1 MKQNTII
8 KNFSLSLVL
17 LVFSAM
23 QVQAASLLVEAES
36 FKNHGGWAV
45 DQQFMDLMGSPYLLA
60 HGMGV
65 KVEDATTE
73 VEFPAC
79 GEYKVYVRTYNWTSP
94 WFDGKGPGQFRLKV
108 GNHTLETVLGDTGD
122 KWMWQYAGKVDV
134 KDKKQLLSL
143 RDLTGFDGRCDAIW
157 FTTGKNDVPPSDV
170 AQLNKFRA
178 RELKTGRPEVLEY
191 DFVVVGGG
199 VAGMCAAMSAA
210 RGGLKVALIQDRPVL
225 GGNNSSESRV
235 HLGGRINKA
244 PYPNLGN
251 MIKEFGPKEGGN
263 SRPAY
268 VYEDDKKMNWI
279 KSNKNIDLHICE
291 HANAVEMSGNKIKS
305 VTTQNVLTGA
315 KHIFCAPLFADCT
328 GDGTIG
334 YLAGAD
340 YLIGRESKAQFNE
353 KSAPDAPD
361 MLTMGSS
368 VQWYSVDDKKP
379 SSFPE
384 FSYGIEFNDENCER
398 VFKGDWEWEAGIGR
412 DPIKDA
418 EQIRDYATLIIYSNW
433 SYLKNHLKDNQKW
446 RNRSLGWVAYIYGKR
461 ESRRLIGDHVLT
473 EQDVKERIP
482 YEDGTVTT
490 TWDIDLHY
498 PDPENGKWF
507 PGKEFKAISLGD
519 RIYHYAVPYRCFY
532 SRNVSNLFMAGR
544 DVSVTHIA
552 LGTVRV
558 MRTTGMMGEV
568 VGMAASVCNKRAC
581 LPREVYTTYFADLKE
596 LMTVGAGDASAPDNQ
611 RYNWGF
617 TLEKE

>member
-1 MKQNTII
+1 MKN
-8 KNFSLSLVL
+8 NFFIRNAILWLVL
-17 LVFSAM
+17 LFLASF
-23 QVQAASLLVEAES
+23 QSHAASLLVEAES
-36 FKNHGGWAV
+36 FNNHGGWCI

-73 VEFPAC
+73 VEFPVV
-79 GEYKVYVRTYNWTSP
+79 GEYEVYVRTYNWTSP
-94 WFDGKGPGQFRLKV
+94 WFSGRGPGQFRLKV
-108 GNHTLETVLGDTGD
+108 GNISLDAILGDTGD
-122 KWMWQYAGKVDV
+122 KWMWQHAGKVRIN
-134 KDKKQLLSL
+134 DKRQQLALQ
-143 RDLTGFDGRCDAIW
+143 DLTGFEGRCDAIW
-157 FTTGKNDVPPSDV
+157 FTTKKNAVPPSE
-170 AQLNKFRA
+170 AKQLEKFRA
-178 RELKTGRPEVLEY
+178 KALKIHKPKALNY

-210 RGGLKVALIQDRPVL
+210 RLGLKVALIQDRPVL

-251 MIKEFGPKEGGN
+251 IIKEFGPKEGGN

-268 VYEDDKKMNWI
+268 VYEDEKKMAWI
-279 KSNKNIDLHICE
+279 KSNENIDLHMCE
-291 HANAVEMSGNKIKS
+291 HASAVVMSGNKIKS
-305 VTTQNVLTGA
+305 IVTQNIINGA
-315 KHIFCAPLFADCT
+315 KHVFSAPLFADCT

-340 YLIGRESKAQFNE
+340 YLIGRESKGQYNE
-353 KSAPDAPD
+353 KSAPDVPD
-361 MLTMGSS
+361 MMTMGSS

-384 FSYGIEFNDENCER
+384 FNYGMEFNDDSCEK
-398 VFKGDWEWEAGIGR
+398 VFKGDWEWETGIGR

-418 EQIRDYATLIIYSNW
+418 ERIRDYATLVIYSNW

-473 EQDVKERIP
+473 EQDIKERIP

-507 PGKEFKAISLGD
+507 PGNEFKAISLGD
-519 RIYHYAVPYRCFY
+519 RIYNYAVPYRCFY
-532 SRNVSNLFMAGR
+532 SRNVNNLFMAGR
-544 DVSVTHIA
+544 DISVTHIA

-568 VGMAASVCNKRAC
+568 VGMAAAVCHKNDC
-581 LPREVYTTYFADLKE
+581 LPRDVWKSHFPELKE
-596 LMTVGAGDASAPDNQ
+596 MMNAGAGDATLADNQ
-611 RYNWGF
+611 RYNLGF

>member
-1 MKQNTII
+1 MKNIFFI
-8 KNFSLSLVL
+8 RNAILWLVL
-17 LVFSAM
+17 LFLASF
-23 QVQAASLLVEAES
+23 QSHAASLLVEAES
-36 FKNHGGWAV
+36 FNNHGGWCI

-73 VEFPAC
+73 VEFPVV
-79 GEYKVYVRTYNWTSP
+79 GEYEVYVRTYNWTSP
-94 WFDGKGPGQFRLKV
+94 WFSGRGPGQFRLKV
-108 GNHTLETVLGDTGD
+108 GNISLDAILGDTGD
-122 KWMWQYAGKVDV
+122 KWMWQHAGKVRIN
-134 KDKKQLLSL
+134 DKRQQLALQ
-143 RDLTGFDGRCDAIW
+143 DLTGFEGRCDAIW
-157 FTTGKNDVPPSDV
+157 FTTKKNAVPPSE
-170 AQLNKFRA
+170 AKQLEKFRA
-178 RELKTGRPEVLEY
+178 KALKIHKPKALNY

-210 RGGLKVALIQDRPVL
+210 RLGLKVALIQDRPVL

-251 MIKEFGPKEGGN
+251 IIKEFGPKEGGN

-268 VYEDDKKMNWI
+268 VYEDEKKMAWI
-279 KSNKNIDLHICE
+279 KSNENIDLHMCE
-291 HANAVEMSGNKIKS
+291 HASAVVMSGNKIKS
-305 VTTQNVLTGA
+305 IVTQNIINGA
-315 KHIFCAPLFADCT
+315 KHVFSAPLFADCT

-340 YLIGRESKAQFNE
+340 YLIGRESKGQYNE
-353 KSAPDAPD
+353 KSAPDVPD
-361 MLTMGSS
+361 MMTMGSS

-384 FSYGIEFNDENCER
+384 FNYGMEFNDDSCEK
-398 VFKGDWEWEAGIGR
+398 VFKGDWEWETGIGR

-418 EQIRDYATLIIYSNW
+418 ERIRDYATLVIYSNW

-473 EQDVKERIP
+473 EQDIKERIP

-507 PGKEFKAISLGD
+507 PGNEFKAISLGD
-519 RIYHYAVPYRCFY
+519 RIYNYAVPYRCFY
-532 SRNVSNLFMAGR
+532 SRNVNNLFMAGR
-544 DVSVTHIA
+544 DISVTHIA

-568 VGMAASVCNKRAC
+568 VGMAAAVCHKNDC
-581 LPREVYTTYFADLKE
+581 LPRDVWKSHFPELKE
-596 LMTVGAGDASAPDNQ
+596 MMNAGAGDATLADNQ
-611 RYNWGF
+611 RYNLGF

>member
-1 MKQNTII
+1 M
-8 KNFSLSLVL
+8 
-17 LVFSAM
+17 
-23 QVQAASLLVEAES
+23 
-36 FKNHGGWAV
+36 
-45 DQQFMDLMGSPYLLA
+45 
-60 HGMGV
+60 
-65 KVEDATTE
+65 
-73 VEFPAC
+73 
-79 GEYKVYVRTYNWTSP
+79 
-94 WFDGKGPGQFRLKV
+94 
-108 GNHTLETVLGDTGD
+108 
-122 KWMWQYAGKVDV
+122 
-134 KDKKQLLSL
+134 
-143 RDLTGFDGRCDAIW
+143 
-157 FTTGKNDVPPSDV
+157 
-170 AQLNKFRA
+170 
-178 RELKTGRPEVLEY
+178 KTGRPETLEY

-210 RGGLKVALIQDRPVL
+210 RLGLKVALIQDRPVL

-268 VYEDDKKMNWI
+268 VYEDQKKMDWI
-279 KSNKNIDLHICE
+279 KSNENIDLYICE
-291 HANAVEMSGNKIKS
+291 HANSVVKSGDKIKS
-305 VTTQNVLTGA
+305 IVSQNIITGA
-315 KHIFCAPLFADCT
+315 RHIFSAPLFADCT

-340 YLIGRESKAQFNE
+340 YLMGRESKDQFNE
-353 KSAPDAPD
+353 KSAPEEPD

-384 FSYGIEFNDENCER
+384 FNYGIEFSDENCER
-398 VFKGDWEWEAGIGR
+398 VFKGDWEWETGIGR
-412 DPIKDA
+412 NPISDA
-418 EQIRDYATLIIYSNW
+418 EQIRDYATLIVYSNW

-461 ESRRLIGDHVLT
+461 ESRRLVGDHVLT
-473 EQDVKERIP
+473 EQDVTERIP

-507 PGKEFKAISLGD
+507 PGKEFKAISIGE

-544 DVSVTHIA
+544 DISVTHIA

-568 VGMAASVCNKRAC
+568 VGMAASVCHRNNC
-581 LPREVYTTYFADLKE
+581 LPRDVYQSHFDQLKE
-596 LMTVGAGDASAPDNQ
+596 LMNAGAGDAQAPDNQ

>member
-1 MKQNTII
+1 MKN
-8 KNFSLSLVL
+8 NFFIRNAILWLVL
-17 LVFSAM
+17 LFLASF
-23 QVQAASLLVEAES
+23 QSHAASLLVEAES
-36 FKNHGGWAV
+36 FNNHGGWCI

-73 VEFPAC
+73 VEFPVV
-79 GEYKVYVRTYNWTSP
+79 GEYEVYVRTYNWTSP
-94 WFDGKGPGQFRLKV
+94 WFSGRGPGQFRLKV
-108 GNHTLETVLGDTGD
+108 GNISLDVILGDTGD
-122 KWMWQYAGKVDV
+122 KWMWQHAGKVRINA
-134 KDKKQLLSL
+134 KRQKLALQ
-143 RDLTGFDGRCDAIW
+143 DLTGFEGRCDAIW
-157 FTTGKNDVPPSDV
+157 FTTKKNAVPPSE
-170 AQLNKFRA
+170 AKQLEKFRA
-178 RELKTGRPEVLEY
+178 KALKIHKPKALNY

-210 RGGLKVALIQDRPVL
+210 RLGLKVALIQDRPVL

-268 VYEDDKKMNWI
+268 VYEDEKKMAWI
-279 KSNKNIDLHICE
+279 KSNENIDLHICE
-291 HANAVEMSGNKIKS
+291 HASAVIMSGNKIKS
-305 VTTQNVLTGA
+305 IVTQNIINGT
-315 KHIFCAPLFADCT
+315 KHVFSAPLFADCT

-340 YLIGRESKAQFNE
+340 YLIGRESKGQYNE
-353 KSAPDAPD
+353 KSAPDVPD
-361 MLTMGSS
+361 MMTMGSS

-384 FSYGIEFNDENCER
+384 FNYGMEFNDDSCEK
-398 VFKGDWEWEAGIGR
+398 VFKGDWEWETGIGR

-418 EQIRDYATLIIYSNW
+418 ERIRDYATLVIYSNW

-473 EQDVKERIP
+473 EQDIKERIP

-507 PGKEFKAISLGD
+507 PGNEFKAISLGD
-519 RIYHYAVPYRCFY
+519 RIYNYAVPYRCFY
-532 SRNVSNLFMAGR
+532 SRNVNNLFMAGR
-544 DVSVTHIA
+544 DISVTHIA

-568 VGMAASVCNKRAC
+568 VGMAAAVCHKNDC
-581 LPREVYTTYFADLKE
+581 LPRDVWKSHFPELKE
-596 LMTVGAGDASAPDNQ
+596 MMNAGAGDATLPDNQ
-611 RYNWGF
+611 RYNLGF

>member
-1 MKQNTII
+1 MKNIFFI
-8 KNFSLSLVL
+8 RNAILWLVL
-17 LVFSAM
+17 LFLASF
-23 QVQAASLLVEAES
+23 QSHAASLLVEAES
-36 FKNHGGWAV
+36 FNNHGGWCI

-73 VEFPAC
+73 VEFPVV
-79 GEYKVYVRTYNWTSP
+79 GEYEVYVRTYNWTSP
-94 WFDGKGPGQFRLKV
+94 WFSGRGPGQFRLKV
-108 GNHTLETVLGDTGD
+108 GNISLDAILGDTGD
-122 KWMWQYAGKVDV
+122 KWMWQHAGKVRIN
-134 KDKKQLLSL
+134 DKRQQLALQ
-143 RDLTGFDGRCDAIW
+143 DLTGFEGRCDAIW
-157 FTTGKNDVPPSDV
+157 FTTKKNAVPPSE
-170 AQLNKFRA
+170 AKQLEKFRA
-178 RELKTGRPEVLEY
+178 KALKIHKPKALNY

-210 RGGLKVALIQDRPVL
+210 RLGLKVALIQDRPVL

-251 MIKEFGPKEGGN
+251 IIKEFGPKEGGN

-268 VYEDDKKMNWI
+268 VYEDEKKMAWI
-279 KSNKNIDLHICE
+279 KSNENIDLHMCE
-291 HANAVEMSGNKIKS
+291 HASAVVMSGYKIKS
-305 VTTQNVLTGA
+305 IVTQNIINGA
-315 KHIFCAPLFADCT
+315 KHVFSAPLFADCT

-340 YLIGRESKAQFNE
+340 YLIGRESKGQYNE
-353 KSAPDAPD
+353 KSAPDVPD
-361 MLTMGSS
+361 MMTMGSS

-384 FSYGIEFNDENCER
+384 FNYGMEFNDDSCEK
-398 VFKGDWEWEAGIGR
+398 VFKGDWEWETGIGR

-418 EQIRDYATLIIYSNW
+418 ERIRDYATLVIYSNW

-473 EQDVKERIP
+473 EQDIKERIP

-507 PGKEFKAISLGD
+507 PGNEFKAISLGD
-519 RIYHYAVPYRCFY
+519 RIYNYAVPYRCFY
-532 SRNVSNLFMAGR
+532 SRNVNNLFMAGR
-544 DVSVTHIA
+544 DISVTHIA

-568 VGMAASVCNKRAC
+568 VGMAAAVCHKNDC
-581 LPREVYTTYFADLKE
+581 LPRDVWKSHFPELKE
-596 LMTVGAGDASAPDNQ
+596 MMNAGAGDATLPDNQ
-611 RYNWGF
+611 RYNLGF

>member
-1 MKQNTII
+1 MKN
-8 KNFSLSLVL
+8 NFFIRNAILWLVL
-17 LVFSAM
+17 LFLASF
-23 QVQAASLLVEAES
+23 QSHAASLLVEAES
-36 FKNHGGWAV
+36 FNNHGGWCI

-73 VEFPAC
+73 VEFPVV
-79 GEYKVYVRTYNWTSP
+79 GEYEVYVRTYNWTSP
-94 WFDGKGPGQFRLKV
+94 WFSGRGPGQFRLKV
-108 GNHTLETVLGDTGD
+108 GNISLDAILGDTGD
-122 KWMWQYAGKVDV
+122 KWMWQHAGKVRINA
-134 KDKKQLLSL
+134 KRQQLALQ
-143 RDLTGFDGRCDAIW
+143 DLTGFEGRCDAIW
-157 FTTGKNDVPPSDV
+157 FTTKKNAVPPSE
-170 AQLNKFRA
+170 AKQLEKFRA
-178 RELKTGRPEVLEY
+178 KALKIHKPKALNY

-210 RGGLKVALIQDRPVL
+210 RLGLKVALIQDRPVL

-251 MIKEFGPKEGGN
+251 IIKEFGPKEGGN

-268 VYEDDKKMNWI
+268 VYEDEKKMAWI
-279 KSNKNIDLHICE
+279 KSNENIDLHMCE
-291 HANAVEMSGNKIKS
+291 HASAVVMSGNKIKS
-305 VTTQNVLTGA
+305 IVTQNIINGA
-315 KHIFCAPLFADCT
+315 KHVFSAPLFADCT

-340 YLIGRESKAQFNE
+340 YLIGRESKGQYNE
-353 KSAPDAPD
+353 KSAPDVPD
-361 MLTMGSS
+361 MMTMGSS

-384 FSYGIEFNDENCER
+384 FNYGMEFNDDSCEK
-398 VFKGDWEWEAGIGR
+398 VFKGDWEWETGIGR

-418 EQIRDYATLIIYSNW
+418 ERIRDYATLVIYSNW

-473 EQDVKERIP
+473 EQDIKERIP
-482 YEDGTVTT
+482 YDDGTVTT

-507 PGKEFKAISLGD
+507 PGNEFKAISLGD
-519 RIYHYAVPYRCFY
+519 RIYNYAVPYRCFY
-532 SRNVSNLFMAGR
+532 SRNVNNLFMAGR
-544 DVSVTHIA
+544 DISVTHIA

-568 VGMAASVCNKRAC
+568 VGMAAAVCHKNDC
-581 LPREVYTTYFADLKE
+581 LPRDVWKSHFPELKE
-596 LMTVGAGDASAPDNQ
+596 MMNAGAGDATLPDNQ
-611 RYNWGF
+611 RYNLGF

>member
-1 MKQNTII
+1 MKNNFFQQNAI
-8 KNFSLSLVL
+8 LWLVL
-17 LVFSAM
+17 LFFASF
-23 QVQAASLLVEAES
+23 QSHAASLLVEAES
-36 FKNHGGWAV
+36 FKNHGGWCV

-73 VEFPAC
+73 VEFPVV
-79 GEYKVYVRTYNWTSP
+79 GDYEVYVRTYNWTSP
-94 WFDGKGPGQFRLKV
+94 WFSGSGPGQFRLKV
-108 GNHTLETVLGDTGD
+108 GNISLDTILGDTGD
-122 KWMWQYAGKVDV
+122 KWMWQYAGKVRIN
-134 KDKKQLLSL
+134 DKRQQLALQ
-143 RDLTGFDGRCDAIW
+143 DLTGFEGRCDAIW
-157 FTTGKNDVPPSDV
+157 FTTKKNAVPPSE
-170 AQLNKFRA
+170 AKQLEKFRA
-178 RELKTGRPEVLEY
+178 KALKIHKPEALNY

-210 RGGLKVALIQDRPVL
+210 RLGLNVALIQDRPIL

-268 VYEDDKKMNWI
+268 VYEDEKKMDWI
-279 KSNKNIDLHICE
+279 RSNENIDLYMCE
-291 HANAVEMSGNKIKS
+291 HANAVVMSCNKIKS
-305 VTTQNVLTGA
+305 VVTQNIMNGS
-315 KHIFCAPLFADCT
+315 KHIFSAPLFADCT

-340 YLIGRESKAQFNE
+340 YLIGRESKGQFNE
-353 KSAPDAPD
+353 KSAPDVPD
-361 MLTMGSS
+361 MMTMGSS

-384 FSYGIEFNDENCER
+384 FNYGIEFNDDSCEK
-398 VFKGDWEWEAGIGR
+398 VFKGDWEWETGIGR

-418 EQIRDYATLIIYSNW
+418 ERIRDYATLVIYSNW

-473 EQDVKERIP
+473 EQDIKERIP

-507 PGKEFKAISLGD
+507 PGNEFKAISLGE
-519 RIYHYAVPYRCFY
+519 RIYNYAVPYRCFY
-532 SRNVSNLFMAGR
+532 SRNVNNLFMAGR
-544 DVSVTHIA
+544 DISVTHIA

-568 VGMAASVCNKRAC
+568 VGMAASVCHKNDC
-581 LPREVYTTYFADLKE
+581 LPRDVWKSHFSELKE
-596 LMTVGAGDASAPDNQ
+596 LMNAGAGDATLPDNQ
-611 RYNWGF
+611 RYNLGF

>member
-1 MKQNTII
+1 MKNIFFI
-8 KNFSLSLVL
+8 RNAILWLVL
-17 LVFSAM
+17 LFLASF
-23 QVQAASLLVEAES
+23 QSHAASLLVEAES
-36 FKNHGGWAV
+36 FNNHGGWCI

-73 VEFPAC
+73 VEFPVV
-79 GEYKVYVRTYNWTSP
+79 GEYEVYVRTYNWTSP
-94 WFDGKGPGQFRLKV
+94 WFSGRGPGQFRLKV
-108 GNHTLETVLGDTGD
+108 GNISLDAILGDTGD
-122 KWMWQYAGKVDV
+122 KWMWQHAGKVRINA
-134 KDKKQLLSL
+134 KRQQLALQ
-143 RDLTGFDGRCDAIW
+143 DLTGFEGRCDAIW
-157 FTTGKNDVPPSDV
+157 FTTKKNAVPPSE
-170 AQLNKFRA
+170 AKQLEKFRA
-178 RELKTGRPEVLEY
+178 KALKIHKPKALDY

-210 RGGLKVALIQDRPVL
+210 RLGLKVALIQDRPVL

-251 MIKEFGPKEGGN
+251 IIKEFGPKEGGN

-268 VYEDDKKMNWI
+268 VYEDEKKMAWI
-279 KSNKNIDLHICE
+279 KSNENIDLHMCE
-291 HANAVEMSGNKIKS
+291 HASAVVMSGNKIKS
-305 VTTQNVLTGA
+305 IVTQNIINGA
-315 KHIFCAPLFADCT
+315 KHVFSAPLFADCT

-340 YLIGRESKAQFNE
+340 YLIGRESKGQYNE
-353 KSAPDAPD
+353 KSAPDVPD
-361 MLTMGSS
+361 MMTMGSS

-384 FSYGIEFNDENCER
+384 FNYGMEFNDDSCEK
-398 VFKGDWEWEAGIGR
+398 VFKGDWEWETGIGR

-418 EQIRDYATLIIYSNW
+418 ERIRDYATLVIYSNW

-473 EQDVKERIP
+473 EQDIKERIP

-507 PGKEFKAISLGD
+507 PGNEFKAISLGD
-519 RIYHYAVPYRCFY
+519 RIYNYAVPYRCFY
-532 SRNVSNLFMAGR
+532 SRNVNNLFMAGR
-544 DVSVTHIA
+544 DISVTHIA

-568 VGMAASVCNKRAC
+568 VGMAAAVCHKNDC
-581 LPREVYTTYFADLKE
+581 LPRDVWKSHFPELKE
-596 LMTVGAGDASAPDNQ
+596 MMNAGAGDATLPDNQ
-611 RYNWGF
+611 RYNLGF

>member
-1 MKQNTII
+1 MKNIFFI
-8 KNFSLSLVL
+8 RNAILWLVL
-17 LVFSAM
+17 LFLASF
-23 QVQAASLLVEAES
+23 QSHAASLLVEAES
-36 FKNHGGWAV
+36 FNNHGGWCI

-73 VEFPAC
+73 VEFPVV
-79 GEYKVYVRTYNWTSP
+79 GEYEVYVRTYNWTSP
-94 WFDGKGPGQFRLKV
+94 WFSGRGPGQFRLKV
-108 GNHTLETVLGDTGD
+108 GNISLDAILGDTGD
-122 KWMWQYAGKVDV
+122 KWMWQHAGKVRIN
-134 KDKKQLLSL
+134 DKRQQLALQ
-143 RDLTGFDGRCDAIW
+143 DLTGFEGRCDAIW
-157 FTTGKNDVPPSDV
+157 FTTKKNAVPPSE
-170 AQLNKFRA
+170 AKQLEKFRA
-178 RELKTGRPEVLEY
+178 KALKIHKPKALDY

-210 RGGLKVALIQDRPVL
+210 RLGLKVALIQDRPVL

-251 MIKEFGPKEGGN
+251 IIKEFGPKEGGN

-268 VYEDDKKMNWI
+268 VYEDEKKMAWI
-279 KSNKNIDLHICE
+279 KSNENIDLHMCE
-291 HANAVEMSGNKIKS
+291 HASAVVMSGNKIKS
-305 VTTQNVLTGA
+305 IVTQNIINGA
-315 KHIFCAPLFADCT
+315 KHVFSAPLFADCT

-340 YLIGRESKAQFNE
+340 YLIGRESKGQYNE
-353 KSAPDAPD
+353 KSAPDVPD
-361 MLTMGSS
+361 MMTMGSS

-384 FSYGIEFNDENCER
+384 FNYGMEFNDDSCEK
-398 VFKGDWEWEAGIGR
+398 VFKGDWEWETGIGR

-418 EQIRDYATLIIYSNW
+418 ERIRDYATLVIYSNW

-473 EQDVKERIP
+473 EQDIKERIP

-507 PGKEFKAISLGD
+507 PGNEFKAISLGD
-519 RIYHYAVPYRCFY
+519 RIYNYAVPYRCFY
-532 SRNVSNLFMAGR
+532 SRNVNNLFMAGR
-544 DVSVTHIA
+544 DISVTHIA

-568 VGMAASVCNKRAC
+568 VGMAAAVCHKNDC
-581 LPREVYTTYFADLKE
+581 LPRDVWKSHFPELKE
-596 LMTVGAGDASAPDNQ
+596 MMNAGAGDATLPDNQ
-611 RYNWGF
+611 RYNLGF

>member
-1 MKQNTII
+1 MKN
-8 KNFSLSLVL
+8 NFFIRNAILWLVL
-17 LVFSAM
+17 LFLASF
-23 QVQAASLLVEAES
+23 QSHAASLLVEAES
-36 FKNHGGWAV
+36 FNNHGGWCI

-73 VEFPAC
+73 VEFPVV
-79 GEYKVYVRTYNWTSP
+79 GEYEVYVRTYNWTSP
-94 WFDGKGPGQFRLKV
+94 WFSGRGPGQFRLKV
-108 GNHTLETVLGDTGD
+108 GNISLDAILGDTGD
-122 KWMWQYAGKVDV
+122 KWMWQHAGKVRINA
-134 KDKKQLLSL
+134 KRQQLALQ
-143 RDLTGFDGRCDAIW
+143 DLTGFEGRCDAIW
-157 FTTGKNDVPPSDV
+157 FTTKKNDVPPSE
-170 AQLNKFRA
+170 AKQLEKFRA
-178 RELKTGRPEVLEY
+178 KALKIHKPKALDY

-210 RGGLKVALIQDRPVL
+210 RLGLKVALIQDRPVL

-268 VYEDDKKMNWI
+268 VYEDEKKMAWI
-279 KSNKNIDLHICE
+279 RSNENIDLHMCE
-291 HANAVEMSGNKIKS
+291 HASAVVMSGNKIKS
-305 VTTQNVLTGA
+305 IVTQNIINGA
-315 KHIFCAPLFADCT
+315 KHVFSAPLFADCT

-340 YLIGRESKAQFNE
+340 YLIGRESKGQYNE
-353 KSAPDAPD
+353 KSAPDVSD
-361 MLTMGSS
+361 MMTMGSS

-384 FSYGIEFNDENCER
+384 FNYGMEFNDDSCEK
-398 VFKGDWEWEAGIGR
+398 VFKGDWEWETGIGR

-418 EQIRDYATLIIYSNW
+418 ERIRDYATLVIYSNW

-473 EQDVKERIP
+473 EQDIKERIP
-482 YEDGTVTT
+482 YDDGTVTT

-507 PGKEFKAISLGD
+507 PGNEFKAISLGD
-519 RIYHYAVPYRCFY
+519 RIYNYAVPYRCFY
-532 SRNVSNLFMAGR
+532 SRNVNNLFMAGR
-544 DVSVTHIA
+544 DISVTHIA

-568 VGMAASVCNKRAC
+568 VGMAAAVCHKNDC
-581 LPREVYTTYFADLKE
+581 LPRDVWKSHFPELKE
-596 LMTVGAGDASAPDNQ
+596 MMNAGAGDATLPDNQ
-611 RYNWGF
+611 RYNLGF

>member
-1 MKQNTII
+1 MKN
-8 KNFSLSLVL
+8 NFFIRNAILWLVL
-17 LVFSAM
+17 LFLASF
-23 QVQAASLLVEAES
+23 QSHAASLLVEAES
-36 FKNHGGWAV
+36 FNNHGGWCI

-73 VEFPAC
+73 VEFPVV
-79 GEYKVYVRTYNWTSP
+79 GEYEVYVRTYNWTSP
-94 WFDGKGPGQFRLKV
+94 WFSGRGPGQFRLKV
-108 GNHTLETVLGDTGD
+108 GNISLDAILGDTGD
-122 KWMWQYAGKVDV
+122 KWMWQHAGKVRINA
-134 KDKKQLLSL
+134 KRQQLALQ
-143 RDLTGFDGRCDAIW
+143 DLTGFEGRCDAIW
-157 FTTGKNDVPPSDV
+157 FTTKKNAVPPSE
-170 AQLNKFRA
+170 AKQLEKFRA
-178 RELKTGRPEVLEY
+178 KALKIHKPKALDY

-210 RGGLKVALIQDRPVL
+210 RLGLKVALIQDRPVL

-251 MIKEFGPKEGGN
+251 IIKEFGPKEGGN

-268 VYEDDKKMNWI
+268 VYEDEKKMAWI
-279 KSNKNIDLHICE
+279 KSNENIDLHMCE
-291 HANAVEMSGNKIKS
+291 HASAVVMSGNKIKS
-305 VTTQNVLTGA
+305 IVTQNIINGA
-315 KHIFCAPLFADCT
+315 KHVFSAPLFADCT

-340 YLIGRESKAQFNE
+340 YLIGRESKGQYNE
-353 KSAPDAPD
+353 KSAPDVPD
-361 MLTMGSS
+361 MMTMGSS

-384 FSYGIEFNDENCER
+384 FNYGMEFNDDSCEK
-398 VFKGDWEWEAGIGR
+398 VFKGDWEWETGIGR

-418 EQIRDYATLIIYSNW
+418 ERIRDYATLVIYSNW

-473 EQDVKERIP
+473 EQDIKERIP
-482 YEDGTVTT
+482 YDDGTVTT

-507 PGKEFKAISLGD
+507 PGNEFKAISLGD
-519 RIYHYAVPYRCFY
+519 RIYNYAVPYRCFY
-532 SRNVSNLFMAGR
+532 SRNVNNLFMAGR
-544 DVSVTHIA
+544 DISVTHIA

-568 VGMAASVCNKRAC
+568 VGMAAAVCHKNDC
-581 LPREVYTTYFADLKE
+581 LPRDVWKSHFPELKE
-596 LMTVGAGDASAPDNQ
+596 MMNAGAGDATLPDNQ
-611 RYNWGF
+611 RYNLGF

>member
-1 MKQNTII
+1 MKN
-8 KNFSLSLVL
+8 NFFIRNAILWLVL
-17 LVFSAM
+17 LFLASF
-23 QVQAASLLVEAES
+23 QSHAASLLVEAES
-36 FKNHGGWAV
+36 FNNHGGWCI

-73 VEFPAC
+73 VEFPVV
-79 GEYKVYVRTYNWTSP
+79 GEYEVYVRTYNWTSP
-94 WFDGKGPGQFRLKV
+94 WFSGRGPGQFRLKV
-108 GNHTLETVLGDTGD
+108 GNISLDAILGDTGD
-122 KWMWQYAGKVDV
+122 KWMWQHAGKVRINA
-134 KDKKQLLSL
+134 KRQQLALQ
-143 RDLTGFDGRCDAIW
+143 DLTGFEGRCDAIW
-157 FTTGKNDVPPSDV
+157 FTTKKNAVPPSE
-170 AQLNKFRA
+170 AKQLEKFRA
-178 RELKTGRPEVLEY
+178 KALKIHKPKALDY

-210 RGGLKVALIQDRPVL
+210 RLGLKVALIQDRPVL

-268 VYEDDKKMNWI
+268 VYEDEKKMAWI
-279 KSNKNIDLHICE
+279 KSNENIDLHMCE
-291 HANAVEMSGNKIKS
+291 HASAVVMSGNKIKS
-305 VTTQNVLTGA
+305 IVTQNIINGA
-315 KHIFCAPLFADCT
+315 KHVFSAPLFADCT

-340 YLIGRESKAQFNE
+340 YLIGRESKGQYNE
-353 KSAPDAPD
+353 KSAPDVPD
-361 MLTMGSS
+361 MMTMGSS

-384 FSYGIEFNDENCER
+384 FNYGMEFNDDSCEK
-398 VFKGDWEWEAGIGR
+398 VFKGDWEWETGIGR

-418 EQIRDYATLIIYSNW
+418 ERIRDYATLVIYSNW

-473 EQDVKERIP
+473 EQDIKERIP
-482 YEDGTVTT
+482 YDDGTVTT

-507 PGKEFKAISLGD
+507 PGNEFKAISLGD
-519 RIYHYAVPYRCFY
+519 RIYNYAVPYRCFY
-532 SRNVSNLFMAGR
+532 SRNVNNLFMAGR
-544 DVSVTHIA
+544 DISVTHIA

-568 VGMAASVCNKRAC
+568 VGMAAAVCHKNDC
-581 LPREVYTTYFADLKE
+581 LPRDVWKSHFPELKE
-596 LMTVGAGDASAPDNQ
+596 MMNAGAGDATLPDNQ
-611 RYNWGF
+611 RYNLGF

>member
-1 MKQNTII
+1 MKNIFFI
-8 KNFSLSLVL
+8 RNAILWLVL
-17 LVFSAM
+17 LFLASF
-23 QVQAASLLVEAES
+23 QSHAASLLVEAES
-36 FKNHGGWAV
+36 FNNHGGWCI

-73 VEFPAC
+73 VEFPVV
-79 GEYKVYVRTYNWTSP
+79 GEYEVYVRTYNWTSP
-94 WFDGKGPGQFRLKV
+94 WFSGRGPGQFRLKV
-108 GNHTLETVLGDTGD
+108 GNISLDAILGDTGD
-122 KWMWQYAGKVDV
+122 KWMWQHAGKVRINA
-134 KDKKQLLSL
+134 KRQQLALQ
-143 RDLTGFDGRCDAIW
+143 DLTGFEGRCDAIW
-157 FTTGKNDVPPSDV
+157 FTTKKNAVPPSE
-170 AQLNKFRA
+170 AKQLEKFRA
-178 RELKTGRPEVLEY
+178 KALKIHKPKALDY

-210 RGGLKVALIQDRPVL
+210 RLGLKVALIQDRPVL

-251 MIKEFGPKEGGN
+251 IIKEFGPKEGGN

-268 VYEDDKKMNWI
+268 VYEDEKKMAWI
-279 KSNKNIDLHICE
+279 KSNENIDLHMCE
-291 HANAVEMSGNKIKS
+291 HASAVVMSGNKIKS
-305 VTTQNVLTGA
+305 IVTQNIINGA
-315 KHIFCAPLFADCT
+315 KHVFSAPLFADCT

-340 YLIGRESKAQFNE
+340 YLIGRESKGQYNE
-353 KSAPDAPD
+353 KSAPDVPD
-361 MLTMGSS
+361 MMTMGSS

-384 FSYGIEFNDENCER
+384 FNYGMEFNDDSCEK
-398 VFKGDWEWEAGIGR
+398 VFKGDWEWETGIGR

-418 EQIRDYATLIIYSNW
+418 ERIRDYATLVIYSNW

-473 EQDVKERIP
+473 EQDIKERIP
-482 YEDGTVTT
+482 YDDGTVTT

-507 PGKEFKAISLGD
+507 PGNEFKAISLGD
-519 RIYHYAVPYRCFY
+519 RIYNYAVPYRCFY
-532 SRNVSNLFMAGR
+532 SRNVNNLFMAGR
-544 DVSVTHIA
+544 DISVTHIA

-568 VGMAASVCNKRAC
+568 VGMAAAVCHKNDC
-581 LPREVYTTYFADLKE
+581 LPRDVWKSHFPELKE
-596 LMTVGAGDASAPDNQ
+596 MMNAGAGDATLPDNQ
-611 RYNWGF
+611 RYNLGF

>member
-1 MKQNTII
+1 MKKYMKIAG
-8 KNFSLSLVL
+8 LWLVTM
-17 LVFSAM
+17 LVGSFQAH
-23 QVQAASLLVEAES
+23 AASLLVEAES
-36 FKNHGGWAV
+36 FKNHGGWCI

-73 VEFPAC
+73 VEFPAK
-79 GEYKVYVRTYNWTSP
+79 GEYYVYVRTYNWTSP
-94 WFDGKGPGQFRLKV
+94 WFEGKGPGQFSLKV
-108 GNHTLETVLGDTGD
+108 GDVTLETVLGDTGD
-122 KWMWQYAGKVDV
+122 RWMWQYAGKASVNAA
-134 KDKKQLLSL
+134 KQQLALV
-143 RDLTGFDGRCDAIW
+143 DLTGFEGRCDAIW
-157 FTTGKNDVPPSDV
+157 FTTKKNDVPPSD
-170 AQLNKFRA
+170 AKKLEKFRTKA
-178 RELKTGRPEVLEY
+178 LKNGRPETLEY

-210 RGGLKVALIQDRPVL
+210 RLGLKVALIQDRPVL

-268 VYEDDKKMNWI
+268 VYEDQKKMDWI
-279 KSNKNIDLHICE
+279 KSNENIDLYICE
-291 HANAVEMSGNKIKS
+291 HANSVVKSGDKIKS
-305 VTTQNVLTGA
+305 IVSQNIITGA
-315 KHIFCAPLFADCT
+315 RHIFSAPLFADCT

-340 YLIGRESKAQFNE
+340 YLMGRESKDQFNE
-353 KSAPDAPD
+353 KSAPEEPD

-379 SSFPE
+379 SAFPE
-384 FSYGIEFNDENCER
+384 FNYGIEFTDESCER
-398 VFKGDWEWEAGIGR
+398 VFKGDWEWETGIGR
-412 DPIKDA
+412 NPISDA
-418 EQIRDYATLIIYSNW
+418 EQIRDYATLIVYSNW

-461 ESRRLIGDHVLT
+461 ESRRLVGDHVLT
-473 EQDVKERIP
+473 EQDVTERIP

-490 TWDIDLHY
+490 TWHIDLHY

-507 PGKEFKAISLGD
+507 PGKEFKAVSIGE

-544 DVSVTHIA
+544 DISVTHIA

-568 VGMAASVCNKRAC
+568 VGMAASVCHRNNC
-581 LPREVYTTYFADLKE
+581 LPRDVYRSHFDQLKE
-596 LMTVGAGDASAPDNQ
+596 LMNAGAGDAQAPDNQ
-611 RYNWGF
+611 RYNWGS

>member
-1 MKQNTII
+1 MKKYMKIAG
-8 KNFSLSLVL
+8 LWLVTM
-17 LVFSAM
+17 LVGSFQAH
-23 QVQAASLLVEAES
+23 AASLLVEAES
-36 FKNHGGWAV
+36 FKNHGGWCI

-73 VEFPAC
+73 VEFPAK
-79 GEYKVYVRTYNWTSP
+79 GEYYVYVRTYNWTSP
-94 WFDGKGPGQFRLKV
+94 WFEGKGPGQFSLKV
-108 GNHTLETVLGDTGD
+108 GDVTLETVLGDTGD
-122 KWMWQYAGKVDV
+122 KWMWQYAGKVQIT
-134 KDKKQLLSL
+134 DKKQQLALK
-143 RDLTGFDGRCDAIW
+143 DLTGFEGRCDALW
-157 FTTGKNDVPPSDV
+157 FTTKKNDVPPSDV
-170 AQLNKFRA
+170 KKLEKFRTKA
-178 RELKTGRPEVLEY
+178 LKNGRPEALEY

-210 RGGLKVALIQDRPVL
+210 RLGLKVALIQDRPVL

-268 VYEDDKKMNWI
+268 VYEDQKKMDWI
-279 KSNKNIDLHICE
+279 KSNANIDLYICE
-291 HANAVEMSGNKIKS
+291 HANAVIKSGDKIKS
-305 VTTQNVLTGA
+305 IVSQNILTGA
-315 KHIFCAPLFADCT
+315 RHIFSAPLFADCT

-340 YLIGRESKAQFNE
+340 YLMGRESKAQFNE
-353 KSAPDAPD
+353 KSAPDEPD

-384 FSYGIEFNDENCER
+384 FNYGIEFTDESCER
-398 VFKGDWEWEAGIGR
+398 VFKGDWEWETGIGR
-412 DPIKDA
+412 NPIADA
-418 EQIRDYATLIIYSNW
+418 EQIRDYATLIVYSNW

-446 RNRSLGWVAYIYGKR
+446 KNRSLGWVAYIYGKR
-461 ESRRLIGDHVLT
+461 ESRRLVGDHVLT

-507 PGKEFKAISLGD
+507 PGKEFKAISIGE

-544 DVSVTHIA
+544 DISVTHIA

-568 VGMAASVCNKRAC
+568 VGMAASVCRKNNC
-581 LPREVYTTYFADLKE
+581 LPRDVYQSHFDQLKE
-596 LMTVGAGDASAPDNQ
+596 LMNEGAGDAQAPDNQ

>member
-1 MKQNTII
+1 MKN
-8 KNFSLSLVL
+8 NFFIRNAILWLVL
-17 LVFSAM
+17 LFLASF
-23 QVQAASLLVEAES
+23 QSHAASLLVEAES
-36 FKNHGGWAV
+36 FNNHGGWCI

-73 VEFPAC
+73 VEFPVV
-79 GEYKVYVRTYNWTSP
+79 GEYEVYVRTYNWTSP
-94 WFDGKGPGQFRLKV
+94 WFSGRGPGQFRLKV
-108 GNHTLETVLGDTGD
+108 GNISLDAILGDTGD
-122 KWMWQYAGKVDV
+122 KWMWQHAGKVRINA
-134 KDKKQLLSL
+134 KRQQLALQ
-143 RDLTGFDGRCDAIW
+143 DLTGFEGRCDAIW
-157 FTTGKNDVPPSDV
+157 FTTKKNAVPPSE
-170 AQLNKFRA
+170 AKQLEKFRA
-178 RELKTGRPEVLEY
+178 KALKIHKPKALDY

-210 RGGLKVALIQDRPVL
+210 RLGLKVALIQDRPVL

-235 HLGGRINKA
+235 HLGGRINKT

-268 VYEDDKKMNWI
+268 VYEDEKKMAWI
-279 KSNKNIDLHICE
+279 RSNENIDLHMCE
-291 HANAVEMSGNKIKS
+291 HASAVVMSGNKIKS
-305 VTTQNVLTGA
+305 IVTQNIINGA
-315 KHIFCAPLFADCT
+315 KHVFSAPLFADCT

-340 YLIGRESKAQFNE
+340 YLIGRESKGQYNE
-353 KSAPDAPD
+353 KSAPDVPD
-361 MLTMGSS
+361 MMTMGSS

-384 FSYGIEFNDENCER
+384 FNYGMEFNDDSCEK
-398 VFKGDWEWEAGIGR
+398 VFKGDWEWETGIGR

-418 EQIRDYATLIIYSNW
+418 ERIRDYATLVIYSNW

-473 EQDVKERIP
+473 EQDIKERIP

-507 PGKEFKAISLGD
+507 PGNEFKAISLGD
-519 RIYHYAVPYRCFY
+519 RIYNYAVPYRCFY
-532 SRNVSNLFMAGR
+532 SRNVNNLFMAGR
-544 DVSVTHIA
+544 DISVTHIA

-568 VGMAASVCNKRAC
+568 VGMAAAVCHKNDC
-581 LPREVYTTYFADLKE
+581 LPRDVWKSHFPELKE
-596 LMTVGAGDASAPDNQ
+596 MMNAGAGDATLPDNQ
-611 RYNWGF
+611 RYNLGF

>member
-1 MKQNTII
+1 MKN
-8 KNFSLSLVL
+8 NFFIRNAILWLVL
-17 LVFSAM
+17 LFLASF
-23 QVQAASLLVEAES
+23 QSHAASLLVEAES
-36 FKNHGGWAV
+36 FNNHGGWCI

-73 VEFPAC
+73 VEFPVV
-79 GEYKVYVRTYNWTSP
+79 GEYEVYVRTYNWTSP
-94 WFDGKGPGQFRLKV
+94 WFSGRGPGQFRLKV
-108 GNHTLETVLGDTGD
+108 GNISLDAILGDTGD
-122 KWMWQYAGKVDV
+122 KWMWQHAGKVRINA
-134 KDKKQLLSL
+134 KRQQLALQ
-143 RDLTGFDGRCDAIW
+143 DLTGFEGRCDAIW
-157 FTTGKNDVPPSDV
+157 FTTKKNAVPPSE
-170 AQLNKFRA
+170 AKQLEKFRA
-178 RELKTGRPEVLEY
+178 KALKIHKPKALDY

-210 RGGLKVALIQDRPVL
+210 RLGLKVALIQDRPVL

-268 VYEDDKKMNWI
+268 VYEDEKKMAWI
-279 KSNKNIDLHICE
+279 KSNENIDLHMCE
-291 HANAVEMSGNKIKS
+291 HASAVVMSGNKIKS
-305 VTTQNVLTGA
+305 IVTQNIINGT
-315 KHIFCAPLFADCT
+315 KHVFSAPLFADCT

-340 YLIGRESKAQFNE
+340 YLIGRESKGQYNE
-353 KSAPDAPD
+353 KSAPDVPD
-361 MLTMGSS
+361 MMTMGSS

-384 FSYGIEFNDENCER
+384 FNCGMEFNDDSCEK
-398 VFKGDWEWEAGIGR
+398 VFKGDWEWETGIGR

-418 EQIRDYATLIIYSNW
+418 ERIRDYATLVVYSNW

-473 EQDVKERIP
+473 EQDIKERIP
-482 YEDGTVTT
+482 YDDGTVTT

-507 PGKEFKAISLGD
+507 PGNEFKAISLGD
-519 RIYHYAVPYRCFY
+519 RIYNYAVPYRCFY
-532 SRNVSNLFMAGR
+532 SRNVNNLFMAGR
-544 DVSVTHIA
+544 DISVTHIA

-568 VGMAASVCNKRAC
+568 VGMAAAVCHKNDC
-581 LPREVYTTYFADLKE
+581 LPRDVWKSHFPELKE
-596 LMTVGAGDASAPDNQ
+596 MMNAGAGDATLPDNQ
-611 RYNWGF
+611 RYNLGF

>member
-1 MKQNTII
+1 MKNIFFI
-8 KNFSLSLVL
+8 RNAILWLVL
-17 LVFSAM
+17 LFLASF
-23 QVQAASLLVEAES
+23 QSHAASLLVEAES
-36 FKNHGGWAV
+36 FNNHGGWCI

-73 VEFPAC
+73 VEFPVV
-79 GEYKVYVRTYNWTSP
+79 GEYEVYVRTYNWTSP
-94 WFDGKGPGQFRLKV
+94 WFSGRGPGQFRLKV
-108 GNHTLETVLGDTGD
+108 GNISLDAILGDTGD
-122 KWMWQYAGKVDV
+122 KWMWQHAGKVRIN
-134 KDKKQLLSL
+134 DKRQQLALQ
-143 RDLTGFDGRCDAIW
+143 DLTGFEGRCDAIW
-157 FTTGKNDVPPSDV
+157 FTTKKNAVPPSE
-170 AQLNKFRA
+170 AKQLEKFRA
-178 RELKTGRPEVLEY
+178 KALKIHKPKALNY

-210 RGGLKVALIQDRPVL
+210 RLGLKVALIQDRPVL

-251 MIKEFGPKEGGN
+251 IIKEFGPKEGGN

-268 VYEDDKKMNWI
+268 VYEDEKKMAWI
-279 KSNKNIDLHICE
+279 KSNENIDLHMCE
-291 HANAVEMSGNKIKS
+291 HASAVVMSGNKIKS
-305 VTTQNVLTGA
+305 IVTQNIINGA
-315 KHIFCAPLFADCT
+315 KHVFSAPLFADCT

-340 YLIGRESKAQFNE
+340 YLIGRESKGQYNE
-353 KSAPDAPD
+353 KSAPDVPD
-361 MLTMGSS
+361 MMTMGSS

-384 FSYGIEFNDENCER
+384 FNYGMEFNDDSCEK
-398 VFKGDWEWEAGIGR
+398 VFKGDWEWETGIGR

-418 EQIRDYATLIIYSNW
+418 ERIRDYATLVIYSNW
-433 SYLKNHLKDNQKW
+433 SYLKYHLKDNQKW

-473 EQDVKERIP
+473 EQDIKERIP

-507 PGKEFKAISLGD
+507 PGNEFKAISLGD
-519 RIYHYAVPYRCFY
+519 RIYNYAVPYRCFY
-532 SRNVSNLFMAGR
+532 SRNVNNLFMAGR
-544 DVSVTHIA
+544 DISVTHIA

-568 VGMAASVCNKRAC
+568 VGMAAAVCHKNDC
-581 LPREVYTTYFADLKE
+581 LPRDVWKSHFPELKE
-596 LMTVGAGDASAPDNQ
+596 MMNAGAGDATLPDNQ
-611 RYNWGF
+611 RYNLGF

>member
-1 MKQNTII
+1 MKN
-8 KNFSLSLVL
+8 NFFIRNAILWLVL
-17 LVFSAM
+17 LFLASF
-23 QVQAASLLVEAES
+23 QSHAASLLVEAES
-36 FKNHGGWAV
+36 FNNHGGWCI

-73 VEFPAC
+73 VEFPVV
-79 GEYKVYVRTYNWTSP
+79 GEYEVYVRTYNWTSP
-94 WFDGKGPGQFRLKV
+94 WFSGRGPGQFRLKV
-108 GNHTLETVLGDTGD
+108 GNISLDAILGDTGD
-122 KWMWQYAGKVDV
+122 KWMWQHAGKVRINA
-134 KDKKQLLSL
+134 KRQQLALQ
-143 RDLTGFDGRCDAIW
+143 DLTGFEGRCDAIW
-157 FTTGKNDVPPSDV
+157 FTTKKNAVPPSE
-170 AQLNKFRA
+170 AKQLEKFRA
-178 RELKTGRPEVLEY
+178 KALKIHKPKALDY

-210 RGGLKVALIQDRPVL
+210 RLGLKVALIQDRPVL

-268 VYEDDKKMNWI
+268 VYEDEKKMAWI
-279 KSNKNIDLHICE
+279 KSNENIDLHMCE
-291 HANAVEMSGNKIKS
+291 HASAVIMSGNKIKS
-305 VTTQNVLTGA
+305 IVTQNIINGA
-315 KHIFCAPLFADCT
+315 KHVFSAPLFADCT

-340 YLIGRESKAQFNE
+340 YLIGRESKGQYNE
-353 KSAPDAPD
+353 KSAPDVPD
-361 MLTMGSS
+361 MMTMGSS

-384 FSYGIEFNDENCER
+384 FNYGMEFNDDSCEK
-398 VFKGDWEWEAGIGR
+398 VFKGDWEWETGIGR

-418 EQIRDYATLIIYSNW
+418 ERIRDYATLVIYSNW

-473 EQDVKERIP
+473 EQDIKERIP
-482 YEDGTVTT
+482 YDDGTVTT

-507 PGKEFKAISLGD
+507 PGNEFKAISLGD
-519 RIYHYAVPYRCFY
+519 RIYNYAVPYRCFY
-532 SRNVSNLFMAGR
+532 SRNVNNLFMAGR
-544 DVSVTHIA
+544 DISVTHIA

-568 VGMAASVCNKRAC
+568 VGMAAAVCHKNDC
-581 LPREVYTTYFADLKE
+581 LPRDVWKSHFPELKE
-596 LMTVGAGDASAPDNQ
+596 MMNAGAGDATLPDNQ
-611 RYNWGF
+611 RYNLGF

>member
-1 MKQNTII
+1 MKN
-8 KNFSLSLVL
+8 NFFIRNAILWLVL
-17 LVFSAM
+17 LFLASF
-23 QVQAASLLVEAES
+23 QSHAASLLVEAES
-36 FKNHGGWAV
+36 FNNHGGWCI

-73 VEFPAC
+73 VEFPVV
-79 GEYKVYVRTYNWTSP
+79 GEYEVYVRTYNWTSP
-94 WFDGKGPGQFRLKV
+94 WFSGRGPGQFRLKV
-108 GNHTLETVLGDTGD
+108 GNISLDAILGDTGD
-122 KWMWQYAGKVDV
+122 KWMWQHAGKVRINA
-134 KDKKQLLSL
+134 KRQQLALQ
-143 RDLTGFDGRCDAIW
+143 DLTGFEGRCDAIW
-157 FTTGKNDVPPSDV
+157 FTTKKNAVPPSE
-170 AQLNKFRA
+170 AKQLEKFRA
-178 RELKTGRPEVLEY
+178 KALKIHKPKALDY

-210 RGGLKVALIQDRPVL
+210 RLGLKVALIQDRPVL

-268 VYEDDKKMNWI
+268 VYEDEKKMAWI
-279 KSNKNIDLHICE
+279 KSNENIDLHMCE
-291 HANAVEMSGNKIKS
+291 HASAVVMSGNKIKS
-305 VTTQNVLTGA
+305 IVTQNIINGA
-315 KHIFCAPLFADCT
+315 KHVFSAPLFADCT

-340 YLIGRESKAQFNE
+340 YLIGRESKGQYNE
-353 KSAPDAPD
+353 KSAPDVPD
-361 MLTMGSS
+361 MMTMGSS

-379 SSFPE
+379 SSFPD
-384 FSYGIEFNDENCER
+384 FNYGMEFNDDSCEK
-398 VFKGDWEWEAGIGR
+398 VFKGDWEWETGIGR

-418 EQIRDYATLIIYSNW
+418 ERIRDYATLVVYSNW

-473 EQDVKERIP
+473 EQDIKERIP
-482 YEDGTVTT
+482 YDDGTVTT

-507 PGKEFKAISLGD
+507 PGNEFKAISLGD
-519 RIYHYAVPYRCFY
+519 RIYNYAVPYRCFY
-532 SRNVSNLFMAGR
+532 SRNVNNLFMAGR
-544 DVSVTHIA
+544 DISVTHIA

-568 VGMAASVCNKRAC
+568 VGMAAAVCHKNDC
-581 LPREVYTTYFADLKE
+581 LPRDVWKSHFPELKE
-596 LMTVGAGDASAPDNQ
+596 MMNAGAGDATLPDNQ
-611 RYNWGF
+611 RYNLGF

>member
-1 MKQNTII
+1 MKNIFFI
-8 KNFSLSLVL
+8 RYAILWLVL
-17 LVFSAM
+17 LFLASF
-23 QVQAASLLVEAES
+23 QSHAASLLVEAES
-36 FKNHGGWAV
+36 FNNHGGWCI

-73 VEFPAC
+73 VEFPVV
-79 GEYKVYVRTYNWTSP
+79 GEYEVYVRTYNWTSP
-94 WFDGKGPGQFRLKV
+94 WFSGRGPGQFRLKV
-108 GNHTLETVLGDTGD
+108 GNISLDAILGDTGD
-122 KWMWQYAGKVDV
+122 KWMWQHAGKVRIN
-134 KDKKQLLSL
+134 DKRQQLALQ
-143 RDLTGFDGRCDAIW
+143 DLTGFEGRCDAIW
-157 FTTGKNDVPPSDV
+157 FTTKKNAVPPSE
-170 AQLNKFRA
+170 AKQLEKFRA
-178 RELKTGRPEVLEY
+178 KALKIHKPKALNY

-210 RGGLKVALIQDRPVL
+210 RLGLKVALIQDRPVL

-251 MIKEFGPKEGGN
+251 IIKEFGPKEGGN

-268 VYEDDKKMNWI
+268 VYEDEKKMAWI
-279 KSNKNIDLHICE
+279 KSNENIDLHMCE
-291 HANAVEMSGNKIKS
+291 HASAVVMSGNKIKS
-305 VTTQNVLTGA
+305 IVTQNIINGA
-315 KHIFCAPLFADCT
+315 KHVFSAPLFADCT

-340 YLIGRESKAQFNE
+340 YLIGRESKGQYNE
-353 KSAPDAPD
+353 KSAPDVPD
-361 MLTMGSS
+361 MMTMGSS

-384 FSYGIEFNDENCER
+384 FNYGMEFNDDSCEK
-398 VFKGDWEWEAGIGR
+398 VFKGDWEWETGIGR

-418 EQIRDYATLIIYSNW
+418 ERIRDYATLVIYSNW

-473 EQDVKERIP
+473 EQDIKERIP

-507 PGKEFKAISLGD
+507 PGNEFKAISLGD
-519 RIYHYAVPYRCFY
+519 RIYNYAVPYRCFY
-532 SRNVSNLFMAGR
+532 SRNVNNLFMAGR
-544 DVSVTHIA
+544 DISVTHIA

-568 VGMAASVCNKRAC
+568 VGMAAAVCHKNDC
-581 LPREVYTTYFADLKE
+581 LPRDVWKSHFPELKE
-596 LMTVGAGDASAPDNQ
+596 MLNAGAGDATLPDNQ
-611 RYNWGF
+611 RYNLGF

>member
-1 MKQNTII
+1 MKNIFFI
-8 KNFSLSLVL
+8 RNAILWLVL
-17 LVFSAM
+17 LFLASF
-23 QVQAASLLVEAES
+23 QSHAASLLVEAES
-36 FKNHGGWAV
+36 FNNHGGWCI

-73 VEFPAC
+73 VEFPVV
-79 GEYKVYVRTYNWTSP
+79 GEYEVYVRTYNWTSP
-94 WFDGKGPGQFRLKV
+94 WFSGRGPGQFRLKV
-108 GNHTLETVLGDTGD
+108 GNISLDVILGDTGD
-122 KWMWQYAGKVDV
+122 KWMWQHAGKVRIN
-134 KDKKQLLSL
+134 DKRQQLALQ
-143 RDLTGFDGRCDAIW
+143 DLTGFEGRCDAIW
-157 FTTGKNDVPPSDV
+157 FTTKKNAVPPSE
-170 AQLNKFRA
+170 AKQLEKFRA
-178 RELKTGRPEVLEY
+178 KALKIHKPKALNY

-210 RGGLKVALIQDRPVL
+210 RLGLKVALIQDRPVL

-251 MIKEFGPKEGGN
+251 IIKEFGPKEGGN

-268 VYEDDKKMNWI
+268 VYEDEKKMAWI
-279 KSNKNIDLHICE
+279 KSNENIDLHMCE
-291 HANAVEMSGNKIKS
+291 HASAVVMSGNKIKS
-305 VTTQNVLTGA
+305 IVTQNIINGA
-315 KHIFCAPLFADCT
+315 KHVFSAPLFADCT

-340 YLIGRESKAQFNE
+340 YLIGRESKGQYNE
-353 KSAPDAPD
+353 KSAPDVPD
-361 MLTMGSS
+361 MMTMGSS

-384 FSYGIEFNDENCER
+384 FNYGMEFNDDSCEK
-398 VFKGDWEWEAGIGR
+398 VFKGDWEWETGIGR

-418 EQIRDYATLIIYSNW
+418 ERIRDYATLVIYSNW

-473 EQDVKERIP
+473 EQDIKERIP

-507 PGKEFKAISLGD
+507 PGNEFKAISLGD
-519 RIYHYAVPYRCFY
+519 RIYNYAVPYRCFY
-532 SRNVSNLFMAGR
+532 SRNVNNLFMAGR
-544 DVSVTHIA
+544 DISVTHIA

-568 VGMAASVCNKRAC
+568 VGMAAAVCHKNDC
-581 LPREVYTTYFADLKE
+581 LPRDVWKSHFPELKE
-596 LMTVGAGDASAPDNQ
+596 MMNAGAGDATLADNQ
-611 RYNWGF
+611 RYNLGF

>member
-1 MKQNTII
+1 MKNIFFI
-8 KNFSLSLVL
+8 RNAILWLVL
-17 LVFSAM
+17 LFLASF
-23 QVQAASLLVEAES
+23 QSHAASLLVEAES
-36 FKNHGGWAV
+36 FNNHGGWCI

-73 VEFPAC
+73 VEFPVV
-79 GEYKVYVRTYNWTSP
+79 GEYEVYVRTYNWTSP
-94 WFDGKGPGQFRLKV
+94 WFSGRGPGQFRLKV
-108 GNHTLETVLGDTGD
+108 GNISLDAILGDTGD
-122 KWMWQYAGKVDV
+122 KWMWQHAGKVRINA
-134 KDKKQLLSL
+134 KRQQLALQ
-143 RDLTGFDGRCDAIW
+143 DLTGFEGRCDAIW
-157 FTTGKNDVPPSDV
+157 FTTKKNAVPPSE
-170 AQLNKFRA
+170 AKQLEKFRA
-178 RELKTGRPEVLEY
+178 KALKIHKPKALNY

-210 RGGLKVALIQDRPVL
+210 RLGLKVALIQDRPVL

-251 MIKEFGPKEGGN
+251 IIKEFGPKEGGN

-268 VYEDDKKMNWI
+268 VYEDEKKMAWI
-279 KSNKNIDLHICE
+279 KSNENIDLHMCE
-291 HANAVEMSGNKIKS
+291 HASAVVMSGNKIKS
-305 VTTQNVLTGA
+305 IVTQNIINGA
-315 KHIFCAPLFADCT
+315 KHVFSAPLFADCT

-340 YLIGRESKAQFNE
+340 YLIGRESKGQYNE
-353 KSAPDAPD
+353 KSAPDVPD
-361 MLTMGSS
+361 MMTMGSS

-384 FSYGIEFNDENCER
+384 FNYGMEFNDDSCEK
-398 VFKGDWEWEAGIGR
+398 VFKGDWEWETGIGR

-418 EQIRDYATLIIYSNW
+418 ERIRDYATLVIYSNW

-473 EQDVKERIP
+473 EQDIKERIP
-482 YEDGTVTT
+482 YDDGTVTT

-507 PGKEFKAISLGD
+507 PGNEFKAISLGD
-519 RIYHYAVPYRCFY
+519 RIYNYAVPYRCFY
-532 SRNVSNLFMAGR
+532 SRNVNNLFMAGR
-544 DVSVTHIA
+544 DISVTHIA

-568 VGMAASVCNKRAC
+568 VGMAAAVCHKNDC
-581 LPREVYTTYFADLKE
+581 LPRDVWKSHFPELKE
-596 LMTVGAGDASAPDNQ
+596 MMNAGAGDATLPDNQ
-611 RYNWGF
+611 RYNLGF

>member
-1 MKQNTII
+1 MKN
-8 KNFSLSLVL
+8 NFFIRNAILWLVL
-17 LVFSAM
+17 LFLASF
-23 QVQAASLLVEAES
+23 QSHAASLLVEAES
-36 FKNHGGWAV
+36 FNNHGGWCI

-73 VEFPAC
+73 VEFPVV
-79 GEYKVYVRTYNWTSP
+79 GEYEVYVRTYNWTSP
-94 WFDGKGPGQFRLKV
+94 WFSGRGPGQFRLKV
-108 GNHTLETVLGDTGD
+108 GNISLDAILGDTGD
-122 KWMWQYAGKVDV
+122 KWMWQHAGKVRINA
-134 KDKKQLLSL
+134 KRQQLALQ
-143 RDLTGFDGRCDAIW
+143 DLTGFEGRCDAIW
-157 FTTGKNDVPPSDV
+157 FTTKKNAVPPSE
-170 AQLNKFRA
+170 AKQLEKFRA
-178 RELKTGRPEVLEY
+178 KALKIHKPKALDY

-210 RGGLKVALIQDRPVL
+210 RLGLKVALIQDRPVL

-268 VYEDDKKMNWI
+268 VYEDEKKMAWI
-279 KSNKNIDLHICE
+279 RSNENIDLHMCE
-291 HANAVEMSGNKIKS
+291 HASAVVMSGNKIKS
-305 VTTQNVLTGA
+305 IVTQNIINGA
-315 KHIFCAPLFADCT
+315 KHVFSAPLFADCT

-340 YLIGRESKAQFNE
+340 YLIGRESKGQYNE
-353 KSAPDAPD
+353 KSAPDVPD
-361 MLTMGSS
+361 MMTMGSS

-384 FSYGIEFNDENCER
+384 FNYGMEFNDDSCEK
-398 VFKGDWEWEAGIGR
+398 VFKGDWEWETGIGR

-418 EQIRDYATLIIYSNW
+418 ERIRDYATLVIYSNW

-473 EQDVKERIP
+473 EQDIKERIP
-482 YEDGTVTT
+482 YDDGTVTT

-507 PGKEFKAISLGD
+507 PGNEFKAISLGD
-519 RIYHYAVPYRCFY
+519 RIYNYAVPYRCFY
-532 SRNVSNLFMAGR
+532 SRNVNNLFMAGR
-544 DVSVTHIA
+544 DISVTHIA

-558 MRTTGMMGEV
+558 MRTTGMIGEV
-568 VGMAASVCNKRAC
+568 VGMAAAVCHKNDC
-581 LPREVYTTYFADLKE
+581 LPRDVWKSHFPELKE
-596 LMTVGAGDASAPDNQ
+596 MMNAGAGDATLPDNQ
-611 RYNWGF
+611 RYNLGF

>member
-1 MKQNTII
+1 MKNIFFI
-8 KNFSLSLVL
+8 RNAILWLVL
-17 LVFSAM
+17 LFLASF
-23 QVQAASLLVEAES
+23 QSHAASLLVEAES
-36 FKNHGGWAV
+36 FNNHGGWCI

-73 VEFPAC
+73 VEFPVV
-79 GEYKVYVRTYNWTSP
+79 GEYEVYVRTYNWTSP
-94 WFDGKGPGQFRLKV
+94 WFSGRGPGQFRLKV
-108 GNHTLETVLGDTGD
+108 GNISLDAILGDTGD
-122 KWMWQYAGKVDV
+122 KWMWQHAGKVRIN
-134 KDKKQLLSL
+134 DKRQQLALQ
-143 RDLTGFDGRCDAIW
+143 DLTGFEGRCDAIW
-157 FTTGKNDVPPSDV
+157 FTTKKNAVPPSE
-170 AQLNKFRA
+170 AKQLEKFRA
-178 RELKTGRPEVLEY
+178 KALKIHKPKALNY

-210 RGGLKVALIQDRPVL
+210 RLGLKVALIQDRPVL

-251 MIKEFGPKEGGN
+251 IIKEFGPKEGGN

-268 VYEDDKKMNWI
+268 VYEDEKKMAWI
-279 KSNKNIDLHICE
+279 KSNENIDLHMCE
-291 HANAVEMSGNKIKS
+291 HASAVVMSGNKIKS
-305 VTTQNVLTGA
+305 IVTQNIINGA
-315 KHIFCAPLFADCT
+315 KHVFSAPLFADCT

-340 YLIGRESKAQFNE
+340 YLTGRESKGQYNE
-353 KSAPDAPD
+353 KSAPDVPD
-361 MLTMGSS
+361 MMTMGSS

-384 FSYGIEFNDENCER
+384 FNYGMEFNDDSCEK
-398 VFKGDWEWEAGIGR
+398 VFKGDWEWETGIGR

-418 EQIRDYATLIIYSNW
+418 ERIRDYATLVIYSNW

-473 EQDVKERIP
+473 EQDIKERIP

-507 PGKEFKAISLGD
+507 PGNEFKAISLGD
-519 RIYHYAVPYRCFY
+519 RIYNYAVPYRCFY
-532 SRNVSNLFMAGR
+532 SRNVNNLFMAGR
-544 DVSVTHIA
+544 DISVTHIA

-568 VGMAASVCNKRAC
+568 VGMAAAVCHKNDC
-581 LPREVYTTYFADLKE
+581 LPRDVWKSHFPELKE
-596 LMTVGAGDASAPDNQ
+596 MMNAGAGDATLPDNQ
-611 RYNWGF
+611 RYNLGF

>member
-1 MKQNTII
+1 MKNIFFI
-8 KNFSLSLVL
+8 RNAILWLVL
-17 LVFSAM
+17 LFLASF
-23 QVQAASLLVEAES
+23 QSHAASLLVEAES
-36 FKNHGGWAV
+36 FNNHGGWCI

-60 HGMGV
+60 HSMGV

-73 VEFPAC
+73 VEFPVV
-79 GEYKVYVRTYNWTSP
+79 GEYEVYVRTYNWTSP
-94 WFDGKGPGQFRLKV
+94 WFSGRGPGQFRLKV
-108 GNHTLETVLGDTGD
+108 GNISLDAILGDTGD
-122 KWMWQYAGKVDV
+122 KWMWQHAGKVRIN
-134 KDKKQLLSL
+134 DKRQQLALQ
-143 RDLTGFDGRCDAIW
+143 DLTGFEGRCDAIW
-157 FTTGKNDVPPSDV
+157 FTTKKNAVPPSE
-170 AQLNKFRA
+170 AKQLEKFRA
-178 RELKTGRPEVLEY
+178 KALKIHKPKALNY

-210 RGGLKVALIQDRPVL
+210 RLGLKVALIQDRPVL

-251 MIKEFGPKEGGN
+251 IIKEFGPKEGGN

-268 VYEDDKKMNWI
+268 VYEDEKKMAWI
-279 KSNKNIDLHICE
+279 KSNENIDLHMCE
-291 HANAVEMSGNKIKS
+291 HASAVVMSGNKIKS
-305 VTTQNVLTGA
+305 IVTQNIINGA
-315 KHIFCAPLFADCT
+315 KHVFSAPLFADCT

-340 YLIGRESKAQFNE
+340 YLIGRESKGQYNE
-353 KSAPDAPD
+353 KSAPDVPD
-361 MLTMGSS
+361 MMTMGSS

-384 FSYGIEFNDENCER
+384 FNYGMEFNDDSCEK
-398 VFKGDWEWEAGIGR
+398 VFKGDWEWETGIGR

-418 EQIRDYATLIIYSNW
+418 ERIRDYATLVIYSNW

-473 EQDVKERIP
+473 EQDIKERIP
-482 YEDGTVTT
+482 YDDGTVTT

-507 PGKEFKAISLGD
+507 PGNEFKAISLGD
-519 RIYHYAVPYRCFY
+519 RIYNYAVPYRCFY
-532 SRNVSNLFMAGR
+532 SRNVNNLFMAGR
-544 DVSVTHIA
+544 DISVTHIA

-568 VGMAASVCNKRAC
+568 VGMAAAVCHKNDC
-581 LPREVYTTYFADLKE
+581 LPRDVWKSHFPELKE
-596 LMTVGAGDASAPDNQ
+596 MMNAGAGDATLPDNQ
-611 RYNWGF
+611 RYNLGF

>member
-1 MKQNTII
+1 MKNIFFI
-8 KNFSLSLVL
+8 RNAILWLVL
-17 LVFSAM
+17 LFLASF
-23 QVQAASLLVEAES
+23 QSHAASLLVEAES
-36 FKNHGGWAV
+36 FNNHGGWCI

-73 VEFPAC
+73 VEFPVV
-79 GEYKVYVRTYNWTSP
+79 GEYEVYVRTYNWTSP
-94 WFDGKGPGQFRLKV
+94 WFSGRGPGQFRLKV
-108 GNHTLETVLGDTGD
+108 GNISLDAILGDTGD
-122 KWMWQYAGKVDV
+122 KWMWQHAGKVRIN
-134 KDKKQLLSL
+134 DKRQQLALQ
-143 RDLTGFDGRCDAIW
+143 DLTGFEGRCDAIW
-157 FTTGKNDVPPSDV
+157 FTTKKNAVPPSE
-170 AQLNKFRA
+170 AKQLEKFRA
-178 RELKTGRPEVLEY
+178 KALKIHKPKALNY

-210 RGGLKVALIQDRPVL
+210 RLGLKVALIQDRPVL

-251 MIKEFGPKEGGN
+251 IIKEFGPKEGGN

-268 VYEDDKKMNWI
+268 VYEDEKKMAWI
-279 KSNKNIDLHICE
+279 KSNENIDLHMCE
-291 HANAVEMSGNKIKS
+291 HASAVVMSGNKIKS
-305 VTTQNVLTGA
+305 IVTQNIINGA
-315 KHIFCAPLFADCT
+315 KHVFSAPLFADCT

-340 YLIGRESKAQFNE
+340 YLIGRESKGQYNE
-353 KSAPDAPD
+353 KSAPDVPD
-361 MLTMGSS
+361 MMTMGSS

-384 FSYGIEFNDENCER
+384 FNYGMEFNDDSCEK
-398 VFKGDWEWEAGIGR
+398 VFKGDWEWETGIGR

-418 EQIRDYATLIIYSNW
+418 ERIRDYATLVIYSNW
-433 SYLKNHLKDNQKW
+433 SYLKYHLKDNQKW

-473 EQDVKERIP
+473 EQDIKERIP
-482 YEDGTVTT
+482 YDDGTVTT

-507 PGKEFKAISLGD
+507 PGNEFKAISLGD
-519 RIYHYAVPYRCFY
+519 RIYNYAVPYRCFY
-532 SRNVSNLFMAGR
+532 SRNVNNLFMAGR
-544 DVSVTHIA
+544 DISVTHIA

-568 VGMAASVCNKRAC
+568 VGMAAAVCHKNDC
-581 LPREVYTTYFADLKE
+581 LPRDVWKSHFPELKE
-596 LMTVGAGDASAPDNQ
+596 MMNAGAGDATLPDNQ
-611 RYNWGF
+611 RYNLGF

>member
-1 MKQNTII
+1 MKN
-8 KNFSLSLVL
+8 NFFIRNAILWLVL
-17 LVFSAM
+17 LFLASF
-23 QVQAASLLVEAES
+23 QSHAASLLVEAES
-36 FKNHGGWAV
+36 FNNHGGWCI

-73 VEFPAC
+73 VEFPVV
-79 GEYKVYVRTYNWTSP
+79 GEYEVYVRTYNWTSP
-94 WFDGKGPGQFRLKV
+94 WFSGRGPGQFRLKV
-108 GNHTLETVLGDTGD
+108 GNISLDAILGDTGD
-122 KWMWQYAGKVDV
+122 KWMWQHAGKVRINA
-134 KDKKQLLSL
+134 KRQQLALQ
-143 RDLTGFDGRCDAIW
+143 DLTGFEGRCDAIW
-157 FTTGKNDVPPSDV
+157 FTTKKNAVPPSE
-170 AQLNKFRA
+170 AKQLEKFRA
-178 RELKTGRPEVLEY
+178 KALKIHKPKALDY

-210 RGGLKVALIQDRPVL
+210 RLGLKVALIQDRPVL

-268 VYEDDKKMNWI
+268 VYEDEKKMAWI
-279 KSNKNIDLHICE
+279 KSNENIDLHMCE
-291 HANAVEMSGNKIKS
+291 HASAVVMSDNKIKS
-305 VTTQNVLTGA
+305 IVTQNIINGA
-315 KHIFCAPLFADCT
+315 KHVFSAPLFADCT

-340 YLIGRESKAQFNE
+340 YLIGRESKGQYNE
-353 KSAPDAPD
+353 KSAPDVPD
-361 MLTMGSS
+361 MMTMGSS

-384 FSYGIEFNDENCER
+384 FNYGMEFNDDSCEK
-398 VFKGDWEWEAGIGR
+398 VFKGDWEWETGIGR

-418 EQIRDYATLIIYSNW
+418 ERIRDYATLVIYSNW

-473 EQDVKERIP
+473 EQDIKERIP
-482 YEDGTVTT
+482 YDDGTVTT

-507 PGKEFKAISLGD
+507 PGNEFKAISLGD
-519 RIYHYAVPYRCFY
+519 RIYNYAVPYRCFY
-532 SRNVSNLFMAGR
+532 SRNVNNLFMAGR
-544 DVSVTHIA
+544 DISVTHIA

-568 VGMAASVCNKRAC
+568 VGMAAAVCHKNDC
-581 LPREVYTTYFADLKE
+581 LPRDVWKSHFPELKE
-596 LMTVGAGDASAPDNQ
+596 MMNAGAGDATLPDNQ
-611 RYNWGF
+611 RYNLGF

>member
-1 MKQNTII
+1 MKKYMKIAG
-8 KNFSLSLVL
+8 LWLVTM
-17 LVFSAM
+17 LVGSF
-23 QVQAASLLVEAES
+23 QAHASSLLVEAES
-36 FKNHGGWAV
+36 FKNHGGWCI

-73 VEFPAC
+73 VEFPAK
-79 GEYKVYVRTYNWTSP
+79 GEYYVYVRTYNWTSP
-94 WFDGKGPGQFRLKV
+94 WFEGKGPGQFSLKV
-108 GNHTLETVLGDTGD
+108 GDVTLETVLGDTGD
-122 KWMWQYAGKVDV
+122 RWMWQYAGKVSV
-134 KDKKQLLSL
+134 NAAKQQLALV
-143 RDLTGFDGRCDAIW
+143 DLTGFEGRCDAIW
-157 FTTGKNDVPPSDV
+157 FTTKKNDVPPSD
-170 AQLNKFRA
+170 AKKLEKFRTKA
-178 RELKTGRPEVLEY
+178 LKNGRPETLEY

-210 RGGLKVALIQDRPVL
+210 RLGLKVALIQDRPVL

-268 VYEDDKKMNWI
+268 VYEDQKKMDWI
-279 KSNKNIDLHICE
+279 KSNENIDLYICE
-291 HANAVEMSGNKIKS
+291 HANSVVKSGDKIKS
-305 VTTQNVLTGA
+305 IVSQNIITGA
-315 KHIFCAPLFADCT
+315 RHIFSAPLFADCT

-340 YLIGRESKAQFNE
+340 YLMGRESKDQFNE
-353 KSAPDAPD
+353 KSAPEEPD

-379 SSFPE
+379 SAFPE
-384 FSYGIEFNDENCER
+384 FNYGIEFTDESCER
-398 VFKGDWEWEAGIGR
+398 VFKGDWEWETGIGR
-412 DPIKDA
+412 NPISDA
-418 EQIRDYATLIIYSNW
+418 EQIRDYATLIVYSNW

-461 ESRRLIGDHVLT
+461 ESRRLVGDHVLT
-473 EQDVKERIP
+473 EQDVTERIP

-507 PGKEFKAISLGD
+507 PGKEFKAISIGE

-544 DVSVTHIA
+544 DISVTHIA

-568 VGMAASVCNKRAC
+568 VGMAASVCHRNNC
-581 LPREVYTTYFADLKE
+581 LPRDVYQSHFDQLKE
-596 LMTVGAGDASAPDNQ
+596 LMNAGAGDAQAPDNQ
-611 RYNWGF
+611 RYNWGS